1 LADLCLVAALAARA
15 MAVDRTTATTT
26 ADTMMKPPTAPTVT
40 TMTIMVCLD
49 MVVQEPGT
57 AATAGRDG
65 DADSE
70 GNTVL

>member
-26 ADTMMKPPTAPTVT
+26 ADTMMKPPTAPT
-40 TMTIMVCLD
+40 TMTMVCLD

-65 DADSE
+65 DAE